1 MSVEPPR
8 APDDLSAEERER
20 LRLGHHRLRKASQDL
35 EGITAPTPLRGRW
48 QPAAAPPEAVDAALR
63 ELEAA
68 YAALRR
74 LYETLLGAEE
84 AGP

>member
-1 MSVEPPR
+1 MSVEQPR
-8 APDDLSAEERER
+8 APEDLSDEERGR

-48 QPAAAPPEAVDAALR
+48 QPATAPPEAVEAAIA

-68 YAALRR
+68 YEALRR
-74 LYETLLGAEE
+74 LYETMVGRGEAE
-84 AGP
+84 P